1 MDSKANDIILVGG
14 GANCKVIIDLLSETS
29 FNPIGILDPNLEK
42 GSMFQGLSVLGTDDD
57 AADIFESGVRKAVIT
72 IAMPCSLKKRLA
84 EQYSKIGFAF
94 PTLISDSAIIAPS
107 AKIGAGTC
115 VMPGANI
122 GPDTIIGDQC
132 TINVSSVVTHGITI
146 DDYCNIAPNST
157 ILGFVSVG
165 ESSLIGANSV
175 IVQCNNV
182 GHDCIVGAGAV
193 VLKDVEDGA
202 VMVGNP
208 AKVLRKAEH

>member
-1 MDSKANDIILVGG
+1 M
-14 GANCKVIIDLLSETS
+14 
-29 FNPIGILDPNLEK
+29 
-42 GSMFQGLSVLGTDDD
+42 
-57 AADIFESGVRKAVIT
+57 
-72 IAMPCSLKKRLA
+72 
-84 EQYSKIGFAF
+84 
-94 PTLISDSAIIAPS
+94 
-107 AKIGAGTC
+107 
-115 VMPGANI
+115 
-122 GPDTIIGDQC
+122 
-132 TINVSSVVTHGITI
+132 VTHGITI